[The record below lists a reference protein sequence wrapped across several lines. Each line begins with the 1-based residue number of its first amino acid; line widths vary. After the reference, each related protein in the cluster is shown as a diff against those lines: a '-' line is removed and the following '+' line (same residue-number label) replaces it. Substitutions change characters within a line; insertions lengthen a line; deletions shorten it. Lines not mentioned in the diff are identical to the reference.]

1 MLKQLFSASKI
12 VQFTATPYR
21 LDRQPIQGK
30 VVYNYPLSQALND
43 KCFSKISLIS
53 VDERHPSKR
62 L

>member
-1 MLKQLFSASKI
+1 MGYAKTIILSFKI

-43 KCFSKISLIS
+43 KCFLKF
-53 VDERHPSKR
+53 H
-62 L
+62 